1 MDVPKYEIH
10 IQSTSKM
17 IEVAKQY
24 GRDEIAEKNQK
35 NLDRLT
41 SIYETIRKGNIV
53 FGRMERIKGKQG
65 VKHVSDYDRRAH
77 LKQVH
82 EARKAK
88 TIQRVD
94 ESIRRL
100 VKAKDGIN
108 FNSVSTDSGVS
119 KATLYN
125 NPEIRMRIESLRQQQ
140 AQVPTPNKSSKKW
153 MKTIRTPSLLR

>member
-24 GRDEIAEKNQK
+24 GRDEIAEKNQM

-65 VKHVSDYDRRAH
+65 VKNV
-77 LKQVH
+77 
-82 EARKAK
+82 
-88 TIQRVD
+88 
-94 ESIRRL
+94 RL
-100 VKAKDGIN
+100 
-108 FNSVSTDSGVS
+108 
-119 KATLYN
+119 
-125 NPEIRMRIESLRQQQ
+125 
-140 AQVPTPNKSSKKW
+140 
-153 MKTIRTPSLLR
+153 